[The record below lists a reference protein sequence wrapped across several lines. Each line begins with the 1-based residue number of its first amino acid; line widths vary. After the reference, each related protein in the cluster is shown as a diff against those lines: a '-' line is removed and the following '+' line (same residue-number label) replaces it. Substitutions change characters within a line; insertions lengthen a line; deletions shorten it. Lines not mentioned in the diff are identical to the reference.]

1 MTNSQKK
8 VFLKLEILIKI
19 VLLQKFLTTVKRT
32 FYNVMVI
39 SRRPLQLIVAF
50 AVALALFFSSA
61 NSISDSTHVATE
73 AVHESHVEEHG
84 AEPLTKRDKVDAY
97 IQHHLQDSHDFNFFS
112 DEEKGVH
119 YGFPLPVILFDNGL
133 QIFSSS
139 KLHHGE
145 AVAEVDGNYYKLYH
159 SKIYKTDA
167 SGELTFDEHH
177 HPTNVKPLD
186 FSITKNVVSML
197 FTSALLLFM
206 FIGLAKSYK
215 KGPIPSGFGR
225 ILEPLIIFIREEIA
239 IPNIGEKK
247 YRKFM
252 GFLLTVFF
260 FIWLLNLLGMTP
272 LGINVTGNIAVTV
285 CLALFTFLITQFS
298 ANKDYW
304 KHIFWMP
311 GVPVPMK
318 IILMPIEL
326 LGTLTKPF
334 ALLIRLFAN
343 ITAGH
348 VVIMSLIA
356 MIFVGK
362 NLAADMSISLAL
374 TLFISV
380 IEILVAFLQA
390 FIFTMLSSLFIGM
403 AVQDHHHDE
412 EYTPDVLGEHD
423 NAIV

>member
-1 MTNSQKK
+1 
-8 VFLKLEILIKI
+8 
-19 VLLQKFLTTVKRT
+19 
-32 FYNVMVI
+32 MVI
-39 SRRPLQLIVAF
+39 SNKSVSLIVSVWMSLLASAAIANPTTDSTQVSTHETH
-50 AVALALFFSSA
+50 AVA
-61 NSISDSTHVATE
+61 NDSTHTNA
-73 AVHESHVEEHG
+73 AHEVKTLTPEE
-84 AEPLTKRDKVDAY
+84 EKKEKVTAF
-97 IQHHLQDSHDFNFFS
+97 IEHHLQDSHDFTFFS
-112 DEEKGVH
+112 DEKEGKH
-119 YGFPLPVILFDNGL
+119 YGFSLPVILWDNGL
-133 QIFSSS
+133 QVFSSS
-139 KLHHGE
+139 KFHHGE
-145 AVAEVDGNYYKLYH
+145 TVAEVNGNFYKLYH
-159 SKIYKTDA
+159 GKIYKTDA
-167 SGELTFDEHH
+167 AGTITYDEHH
-177 HPTNVKPLD
+177 HPTNQKPLD
-186 FSITKNVVSML
+186 FSITKNVLSML
-197 FTSALLLFM
+197 VVSAMLLFM
-206 FIGLAKSYK
+206 FISLANSYK

-225 ILEPLIIFIREEIA
+225 ILEPLILFIRDEVA

-285 CLALFTFLITQFS
+285 CLALFTYIITQFS

-304 KHIFWMP
+304 GHIFWMP

-318 IILMPIEL
+318 IILAPIEV

-362 NLAADMSISLAL
+362 NLAADLPISLGL
-374 TLFISV
+374 TLFISI
-380 IEILVAFLQA
+380 IELLVAFLQA

-403 AVQDHHHDE
+403 AVQDHHHE
-412 EYTPDVLGEHD
+412 EGHH
-423 NAIV
+423 

>member
-1 MTNSQKK
+1 
-8 VFLKLEILIKI
+8 
-19 VLLQKFLTTVKRT
+19 
-32 FYNVMVI
+32 MVI
-39 SRRPLQLIVAF
+39 FRKPLQLVLVF
-50 AVALALFFSSA
+50 ALAILPLLSFA
-61 NSISDSTHVATE
+61 NDDVHQDATTEETHGEHVD
-73 AVHESHVEEHG
+73 ESQ
-84 AEPLTKRDKVDAY
+84 DKKSKVNAF
-97 IQHHLQDSHDFNFFS
+97 IEHHLQDSHDFVFFS
-112 DEEKGVH
+112 DEKENKH
-119 YGFPLPVILFDNGL
+119 YGFSLPVILWDNGL
-133 QIFSSS
+133 KIFSSS

-145 AVAEVDGNYYKLYH
+145 TVAEVDGNYYKLYH
-159 SKIYKTDA
+159 GKIYKTDA
-167 SGELTFDEHH
+167 EGTISYDEHH
-177 HPTNVKPLD
+177 HPTNVKPID

-197 FTSALLLFM
+197 FTSVLLLIM
-206 FIGLAKSYK
+206 FVGLARSYK
-215 KGPIPSGFGR
+215 KGPIPTGFGR
-225 ILEPLIIFIREEIA
+225 ILEPLVIFIRDEIA

-260 FIWLLNLLGMTP
+260 FIWVLNLLGMTP
-272 LGINVTGNIAVTV
+272 LGINVTGNIAITV
-285 CLALFTFLITQFS
+285 CLAMFTYVITQFS

-304 KHIFWMP
+304 GHIFWMP
-311 GVPVPMK
+311 GVPLPMK
-318 IILMPIEL
+318 IILAPIEL

-334 ALLIRLFAN
+334 ALLIRLYAN

-356 MIFVGK
+356 MIFVGQ

-412 EYTPDVLGEHD
+412 HHSEDMLGDHD
-423 NAIV
+423 NAVI

>member
-1 MTNSQKK
+1 
-8 VFLKLEILIKI
+8 
-19 VLLQKFLTTVKRT
+19 
-32 FYNVMVI
+32 MVI
-39 SRRPLQLIVAF
+39 SRKPLNVIVAF
-50 AVALALFFSSA
+50 AFAMLPLMGIA
-61 NSISDSTHVATE
+61 NNPTDSTVV
-73 AVHESHVEEHG
+73 VHSEEVVHVEEGHSE
-84 AEPLTKRDKVDAY
+84 AEPLSKKDKVDAY
-97 IQHHLQDSHDFNFFS
+97 IQHHLQDAHDFNFFS
-112 DEEKGVH
+112 DEEEGVH
-119 YGFPLPVILFDNGL
+119 YGFSLPVILYDNGI
-133 QIFSSS
+133 QFFSSS

-145 AVAEVDGNYYKLYH
+145 AVAEHNGNYYKLYH

-167 SGELTFDEHH
+167 EGTISYDEHH

-197 FTSALLLFM
+197 FTSALLLLM
-206 FIGLAKSYK
+206 FVGLARSYK
-215 KGPIPSGFGR
+215 KGAIPTGFGR
-225 ILEPLIIFIREEIA
+225 VLEPLIIFIRDEIA

-252 GFLLTVFF
+252 GYLLTVFF

-285 CLALFTFLITQFS
+285 CLALFTFIITQVS

-362 NLAADMSISLAL
+362 NLAADLPISLGL

-380 IEILVAFLQA
+380 IEVLVAFLQA

-412 EYTPDVLGEHD
+412 HHSADTHGEHD